1 MQVFLVG
8 DPVQLPA
15 TVLSGRADKHGYS
28 TSLFKRLQTSGFP
41 VQVFRHS
48 FSAQDSTSVIA
59 LVSPK
64 GGYACKVM
72 WHSQACT
79 SCSQAG
85 LYITALA
92 SLRDSLCRCWTPS
105 TGCTHAFHNSQQPP
119 SMLAICAME
128 RAWKP
133 APPAHGMS
141 ILCVHSCFLSCRFV
155 LSDLLHA
162 LACHLSLPRLNAAGR
177 IMFKASCVFGIS
189 LAH

>member
-1 MQVFLVG
+1 MG

-48 FSAQDSTSVIA
+48 FSAQGSTSVIA

-85 LYITALA
+85 LYNTALA

-105 TGCTHAFHNSQQPP
+105 TGCTHASHNSQQPP

-141 ILCVHSCFLSCRFV
+141 ILCVHSCILLCHFV
-155 LSDLLHA
+155 LSRTCCMLWPVTSPC
-162 LACHLSLPRLNAAGR
+162 LAWMLQAEFESRHL
-177 IMFKASCVFGIS
+177 VS
-189 LAH
+189 LAVLWQPEL